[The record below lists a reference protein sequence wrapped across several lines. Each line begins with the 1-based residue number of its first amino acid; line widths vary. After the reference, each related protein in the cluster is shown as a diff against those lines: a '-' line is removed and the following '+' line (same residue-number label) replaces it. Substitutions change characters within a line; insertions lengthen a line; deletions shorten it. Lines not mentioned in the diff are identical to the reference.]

1 MTVLLLIGMISSG
14 CASSTASNCVEYA
27 AEVRF
32 EMEHAENADDLM
44 QWLEDTSEH
53 AAKLIQA
60 DPDRAQPCADAI
72 IEAMFS
78 AGIMEFESELDLL
91 LDQ

>member
-1 MTVLLLIGMISSG
+1 MALAIASTG
-14 CASSTASNCVEYA
+14 CGSSTANNCFDYA

-32 EMEHAENADDLM
+32 QMEHAASADDLM
-44 QWLEDTSEH
+44 DWLQDTSEH

-60 DPDRAQPCADAI
+60 DPNNAQPCADAI
-72 IEAMFS
+72 IEATFS
-78 AGIMEFESELDLL
+78 AGIMEFEAELDSL

>member
-1 MTVLLLIGMISSG
+1 
-14 CASSTASNCVEYA
+14 
-27 AEVRF
+27 
-32 EMEHAENADDLM
+32 MEHAASPDDVM

-53 AAKLIQA
+53 AARLIQA

-72 IEAMFS
+72 IEATFS
-78 AGIMEFESELDLL
+78 AGFADLEAELDSL

>member
-1 MTVLLLIGMISSG
+1 MILWLFIGMISSG
-14 CASSTASNCVEYA
+14 CASSTASDCVEYA

-32 EMEHAENADDLM
+32 ETEHAENADDLM
-44 QWLEDTSEH
+44 RWLEDTSEH
-53 AAKLIQA
+53 AATLIRA

-72 IEAMFS
+72 IEATFS
-78 AGIMEFESELDLL
+78 AGLMEFESELDLL